1 MEMKQLGEIATSAI
15 NQIMGVDYITEL
27 NDSNIVDVGKDITDS
42 NRVDAV
48 MRTLN
53 SMIGKLEIQTGVYKK
68 KLKSLFVDSWEW
80 GGFLERVYC
89 DLESVAD
96 SLMWSLTDGR
106 DYSKEEHTYHKPKVS
121 AKIFE
126 ESKAIMTTISMG
138 TEQFKEAF
146 RSMDELNKYATMVRT
161 NMRNTMN
168 VALDS
173 LAHALLS
180 SAVAVSDKAIGNSVH
195 LLRECISNGILTEG
209 ATVNDFMKNK
219 DALAYACKR
228 IADVREYMTGINK
241 TYNNGNL
248 ATFCEDSDIVLLHDF
263 KSTVDY
269 FVRPTN
275 YQDLVNV
282 DGETIIA
289 WQGTSV
295 DETHKYDFG
304 SLSTIKISADAT
316 NKLGIGTEAVT
327 INNVVALVK
336 DRRSIGICPYKEK
349 STTSYTACADFWN
362 EYLQILVNYIL
373 DANFSMVAFIID

>member
-1 MEMKQLGEIATSAI
+1 MELKQLGEIATSAI
-15 NQIMGVDYITEL
+15 NQIMGSEYITEL
-27 NDSNIVDVGKDITDS
+27 NDSNIVDVGKEIANT

-89 DLESVAD
+89 DLETVTD
-96 SLMWSLTDGR
+96 SLMWGLTDGK
-106 DYSKEEHTYHKPKVS
+106 DYSKDEHTYHKPKVS

-161 NMRNTMN
+161 NMRNSMN

-173 LAHALLS
+173 LSHALIS
-180 SAVAVSDKAIGNSVH
+180 SAVAVSHKAIGNSVH
-195 LLRECISNGILTEG
+195 LLTECIAKGILTEG
-209 ATVNDFMKNK
+209 ATVTDFMKSK
-219 DALAYACKR
+219 EALAYACKR
-228 IADVREYMTGINK
+228 IADVKEYMTGINK

-248 ATFCEDSDIVLLHDF
+248 ATFCEDADVIMLHDF

-289 WQGTSV
+289 WQGTST
-295 DETHKYDFG
+295 DAQHKYDFA
-304 SLSTIKISADAT
+304 SLSKIKIAADT
-316 NKLGIGTEAVT
+316 SNKLGLGTNAVE
-327 INNVVALVK
+327 INNAIALVK
-336 DRRSIGICPYKEK
+336 DRRAIGICPYKEK

-373 DANFSMVAFIID
+373 DSNYSMVAFLVD